1 VIPQSNFLILAV
13 IDPSRKQALRD
24 LFAEMT
30 SKPGL
35 ADPHNSRIPFAS
47 LPKLHV
53 ARFTIIEAHTAE
65 DIRRYGVEPATWQP
79 ALAFQGDC
87 DGDAQDLLQEMIA
100 IAETGLREIFS
111 YCLEYEADR
120 PLLQW
125 MLKHSHK
132 SSADYVNWIGRSV
145 QQVHEE
151 AALQRSLSNKLQE
164 LIAKQSEALN
174 IRDIR
179 QQLLTHVELEL
190 DSGALTLTPPPPTP
204 LDWKLRNVLHK
215 FGIPLILLLFSPLLL
230 ISTPLLLLLLRRHE
244 RSDPEIDTRPTR
256 EHIRSLSVQEDH
268 DVSNHFNVFG
278 DVKPGPFRLLLLKFL
293 LMLLDYSSRHIY
305 KRGYLTRIR
314 TIHFAHW
321 VLLDNNRRILF
332 MSNYDGS
339 HESYM
344 DDFINKVAWG
354 LNLVFS
360 NGVAYPTTRWLVKGG
375 AEREHIYKYTLRRH
389 QLPSEVWYK
398 AYPGLTAYDL
408 SRNSK
413 IRAGVEQYPKNDE
426 TLREWLHLL

>member
-1 VIPQSNFLILAV
+1 MIPQSSFLIMAV

-24 LFAEMT
+24 LLGTMT

-35 ADPHNSRIPFAS
+35 ANAHNTRVPFSS
-47 LPKLHV
+47 LPQLHV
-53 ARFTIIEAHTAE
+53 ARFTIIEAHTAD
-65 DIRRYGVEPATWQP
+65 DIRRYGIEPHPWQST
-79 ALAFQGDC
+79 LAFQGDC
-87 DGDAQDLLQEMIA
+87 DGEAVDFLQQMIA
-100 IAETGLREIFS
+100 IAESGIREIFS
-111 YCLEYEADR
+111 HCIDYRSERA
-120 PLLQW
+120 LLPW
-125 MLKHSHK
+125 LLAHNHK
-132 SSADYVNWIGRSV
+132 PAANYINWIGRSV

-151 AALQRSLSNKLQE
+151 AALQRSLSSRLQQ
-164 LIAKQSEALN
+164 LIAEQGEEMD

-190 DSGALTLTPPPPTP
+190 DSGALTLSEPPATPFN
-204 LDWKLRNVLHK
+204 WKIANLLHK
-215 FGIPLILLLFSPLLL
+215 LGLPLLLVLLSPLILVCTPLLL
-230 ISTPLLLLLLRRHE
+230 ILLRWHE
-244 RSDPEIDTRPTR
+244 RSDPEFDTRPDR
-256 EHIRSLSVQEDH
+256 AHIHSLSVQEDH
-268 DVSNHFNVFG
+268 DVSNHFTVFG
-278 DVKPGPFRLLLLKFL
+278 DVKPGLFRLLLLKFL
-293 LMLLDYSSRHIY
+293 LALLDYASRHIY
-305 KRGYLTRIR
+305 NHGYLTRIR

-321 VLLDNNRRILF
+321 ILVDNNRRILF

-360 NGVAYPTTRWLVKGG
+360 NGVAYPSTRWLVKGG
-375 AEREHIYKYTLRRH
+375 AQREHIYKYTLRRH

-413 IRAGVEQYPKNDE
+413 IRAGVYEYPKTDE
-426 TLREWLHLL
+426 QLRAWLRLL

>member
-1 VIPQSNFLILAV
+1 MIPQSNFLILAV
-13 IDPSRKQALRD
+13 IDPSRKQDLRK
-24 LFAEMT
+24 LFIQMT
-30 SKPGL
+30 SKPGI
-35 ADPHNSRIPFAS
+35 ADPLNSRVPFSRLAR
-47 LPKLHV
+47 LHV
-53 ARFTIIEAHTAE
+53 ARFTILEANTLD
-65 DIRRYGVEPATWQP
+65 DIRRYGMEPAPWQST
-79 ALAFQGDC
+79 LVFQGDC
-87 DGDAQDLLQEMIA
+87 DGEAEDLLREMIS
-100 IAETGLREIFS
+100 IAEAGLREIFS
-111 YCLEYEADR
+111 FCMDYDANQ

-125 MLKHSHK
+125 LLKHNQK
-132 SSADYVNWIGRSV
+132 PSADYVNWIGRSV

-151 AALQRSLSNKLQE
+151 AALQRSLSHKLQE
-164 LIAKQSEALN
+164 LLAELHAEVD
-174 IRDIR
+174 IRKIR

-190 DSGALTLTPPPPTP
+190 DAGTLSLTPPPPTP
-204 LDWKLRNVLHK
+204 SDWKLRNTLHK
-215 FGIPLILLLFSPLLL
+215 LGVPLLLLLLAPLLL
-230 ISTPLLLLLLRRHE
+230 ISAPVILFLLRRHE
-244 RSDPEIDTRPTR
+244 RSDPEFDIRPER
-256 EHIRSLSVQEDH
+256 DHIHSLSIQEDH
-268 DVSNHFNVFG
+268 YVSNHFNVFG
-278 DVKPGPFRLLLLKFL
+278 DVKPGLFRLSLLKFL
-293 LMLLDYSSRHIY
+293 LMILDYTSRHIY
-305 KRGYLTRIR
+305 NKGYLTRIR

-360 NGVAYPTTRWLVKGG
+360 NGVAYPATRWLVKGG

-413 IRAGVEQYPKNDE
+413 IRAGVKEYPVNDKQ
-426 TLREWLHLL
+426 LREWLRLI